1 MLMATIDRFKE
12 ILKKGK
18 IMTNDAA
25 LKLDAQLKYDYLAAI
40 HTMDQ
45 LENLATEF
53 KEREKKRDE
62 FKAKLLNSC
71 RNTLKNLVEDE
82 NGLKE
87 LKNIDHAIKVLN
99 DCRTELLKLEGQAH
113 ENRKLGK
120 KIEDGVSAG
129 R

>member
-1 MLMATIDRFKE
+1 MATIDRFKDALQ
-12 ILKKGK
+12 IGK
-18 IMTNDAA
+18 IFTEGASM
-25 LKLDAQLKYDYLAAI
+25 KLDAQLKYDYLAAV

-45 LENLATEF
+45 LQDLATEF
-53 KEREKKRDE
+53 KDRNKKRDD

-71 RNTLKNLVEDE
+71 RNTLKNLVDDE
-82 NGLKE
+82 NGLKD

-99 DCRTELLKLEGQAH
+99 DCRTELLKLDGAAH
-113 ENRKLGK
+113 ESHKLAK